1 MEVFYGTPEQIDAWM
16 ELVFTL
22 RSVFPG
28 LETEKA
34 LEAHRRTVLEFMEGG
49 EALCARRGEKLAGA
63 LLFSR
68 RENSICCLGVLP
80 EYRRQGVASA
90 LLEQALRELDRE
102 RDITVTTFR
111 AKDPNA
117 AAPRAL
123 YRKFG
128 FREGKL
134 TLEFGYPNQVFV
146 LPPQSGAQS
155 GMEILRLE
163 TARLLLYP
171 VSDVEM
177 VSMIEAEADPELKQ
191 AYGEML
197 DGCLREPDSRVWYT
211 VWYLERKDSP
221 GSIVGDLSFKGP
233 CIDGVV
239 ELGYGLRSGCCG
251 RGYMTEA
258 VSAITSWALAQTA
271 VTRVEAETAPENT
284 ASQRVLLRAGYRP
297 TGTTGEEGPRFFR
310 SCYSPAEP
318 KSEA

>member
-1 MEVFYGTPEQIDAWM
+1 MELFYGTPRQIDAWM
-16 ELVFTL
+16 ELVSAL

-28 LETEKA
+28 LETEQA
-34 LEAHRRTVLEFMEGG
+34 LTAHRQTVLKFMDRK
-49 EALCARRGEKLAGA
+49 EALWVRQGEMPVGV

-68 RENSICCLGVLP
+68 SKNQICCLGVLP
-80 EYRRQGVASA
+80 EYRRQGVASC
-90 LLEQALRELDRE
+90 LLKEALRVLDRG
-102 RDITVTTFR
+102 RDITVSTFR
-111 AKDPNA
+111 AKDPKG

-128 FREGKL
+128 FQEGEL
-134 TLEFGYPNQVFV
+134 TLEFGYPNQMFV
-146 LPPQSGAQS
+146 LPACREGAV
-155 GMEILRLE
+155 EAETLRME

-171 VSDVEM
+171 VGNSEM
-177 VSMIEAEADPELKQ
+177 AALIEAERDPDLKQ

-197 DGCLREPDSRVWYT
+197 ELCLRNPAHRRWYA

-221 GSIVGDLSFKGP
+221 GTVVGDLSFKGP

-251 RGYMTEA
+251 QGYMTEA
-258 VSAITSWALAQTA
+258 VAAVTSWALAQTG

-297 TGTTGEEGPRFFR
+297 TGSTGEEGPRFFC
-310 SCYSPAEP
+310 SCHSPAEP
-318 KSEA
+318 EDS